1 MSTDYKYPGEEL
13 QVFEAAT
20 NWKNYFAGH
29 ISGYL
34 KGKIL
39 EVGAGIGG
47 TTLLLNKGKADNW
60 LLLEP
65 DETMQQILQQ
75 KIKDKLLPSNCK
87 AVKGT
92 LNSLDKN
99 DKFDCIIYIDVLE
112 HIEDEA
118 TEIKKAADHLEKGG
132 HLIIL
137 SPAFQFLYSPF
148 DKAIGHYRR
157 YNRKTLSAIQPAS
170 LARKKIIY
178 LDSIGFFASLLNKI
192 ILRQSYPA
200 KRQVQLWDQWMI
212 PVSKITDH
220 VFFYSFGKS
229 ILVVWRK
236 Q

>member
-1 MSTDYKYPGEEL
+1 MSTEYKYPGEEL
-13 QVFEAAT
+13 QLFETAT
-20 NWKNYFAGH
+20 NWKNYFAGNM
-29 ISGYL
+29 SAYL
-34 KGKIL
+34 TGKVL

-47 TTLLLNKGKADNW
+47 TTLLLNKGKADSW

-65 DETMQQILQQ
+65 DETMQLIVQQ

-87 AVKGT
+87 AAQGT
-92 LNSLDKN
+92 LDSLDKN
-99 DKFDCIIYIDVLE
+99 DKFDCIIYVDVLE
-112 HIEDEA
+112 HIEDDA
-118 TEIKKAADHLEKGG
+118 TEVKRAADHLEQGG

-137 SPAFQFLYSPF
+137 SPAFQFLFSPF

-157 YNRKTLSAIQPAS
+157 YNRKTLSAIQPVS
-170 LARKKIIY
+170 LIRRKIVY

-192 ILRQSYPA
+192 LLRQTYPA

-212 PVSKITDH
+212 PVSKITDR

-229 ILVVWRK
+229 ILAVWKK

>member
-20 NWKNYFAGH
+20 NWKNYFVGH
-29 ISGYL
+29 MSGYL
-34 KGKIL
+34 TGKVL

-65 DETMQQILQQ
+65 DETMQKILQQ
-75 KIKDKLLPSNCK
+75 KIKDKLLPQNCK
-87 AVKGT
+87 AVQGT

-112 HIEDEA
+112 HIEDDA
-118 TEIKKAADHLEKGG
+118 TEIKKATDHLEQGG

-157 YNRKTLSAIQPAS
+157 YNRRTLSAVQPAS
-170 LARKKIIY
+170 LIRRKIVY

-192 ILRQSYPA
+192 LLRQSYPA

-212 PVSKITDH
+212 PVSKITDR

-229 ILVVWRK
+229 ILAVWKK

>member
-13 QVFEAAT
+13 ELFEAAT

-29 ISGYL
+29 ISSYL
-34 KGKIL
+34 TGKVL

-47 TTLLLNKGKADNW
+47 TTLLLNKGEADYW

-75 KIKDKLLPSNCK
+75 KINDKLLPSSCK
-87 AVKGT
+87 TVQGT
-92 LNSLDKN
+92 LDSLDKN
-99 DKFDCIIYIDVLE
+99 EKFDCIIYIDVLE
-112 HIEDEA
+112 HIENDAVELRKA
-118 TEIKKAADHLEKGG
+118 TDHLEEGG

-170 LARKKIIY
+170 LTREKIVY

-192 ILRQSYPA
+192 LLRQSYPA
-200 KRQVQLWDQWMI
+200 KRQLRLWDQWMI
-212 PVSKITDH
+212 PISKITDH
-220 VFFYSFGKS
+220 VLFYSFGKS
-229 ILVVWRK
+229 ILVVWKK